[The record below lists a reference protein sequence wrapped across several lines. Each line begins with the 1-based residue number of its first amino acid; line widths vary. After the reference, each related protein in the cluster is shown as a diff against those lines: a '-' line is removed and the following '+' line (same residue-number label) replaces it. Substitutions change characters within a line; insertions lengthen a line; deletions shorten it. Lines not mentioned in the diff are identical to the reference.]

1 MVYKCLNCNKKKD
14 QLKERFFNTY
24 KFPYYQNNKFILL
37 LRNGVYPYGCM
48 DNWEKFNETMLLEKE
63 DFYNYLNMEDI
74 THGDITDYCTQKDFV
89 KIFK

>member
-1 MVYKCLNCNKKKD
+1 MEYKCLNCNKKKD

-37 LRNGVYPYGCM
+37 LRNGVYLYGCM
-48 DNWEKFNETMLLEKE
+48 GNWEKFNETMLLEKE

-74 THGDITDYCTQKDFV
+74 TDGDITDYCTQKDFV

>member
-1 MVYKCLNCNKKKD
+1 
-14 QLKERFFNTY
+14 
-24 KFPYYQNNKFILL
+24 
-37 LRNGVYPYGCM
+37 M

-74 THGDITDYCTQKDFV
+74 TDGDITDYCTQNNFV